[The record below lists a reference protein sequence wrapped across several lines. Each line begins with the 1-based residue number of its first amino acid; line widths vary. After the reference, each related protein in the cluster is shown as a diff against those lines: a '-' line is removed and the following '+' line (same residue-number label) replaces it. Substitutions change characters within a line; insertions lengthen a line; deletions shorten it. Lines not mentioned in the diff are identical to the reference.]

1 MITEVFNRVEE
12 KFVVTSK
19 QYRQLIYDLSDRL
32 QYDIYN
38 AEGKFYTISNIYYD
52 TPDDRLIRTSLQ
64 KPAYK
69 EKLRLRAYGIPGT
82 DDMVFMEI
90 KKKYKGVVNKRRTT
104 MKLKEAYNFAENH
117 CLESC
122 GDYINRQV
130 LNELT
135 YAFDLYGAV
144 PKVYIA
150 YDRCAYYSAEDSSLR
165 ITFDRNIRAR
175 RSSLCLEA
183 GDNGRQL
190 LDSNTFIM
198 EIKHSSHMPQW
209 LVEELNKLGIRKTSF
224 SKYGT
229 EYERMLR
236 EKLMEEKIYA

>member
-104 MKLKEAYNFAENH
+104 MKLNEAYNFAENH

-175 RSSLCLEA
+175 RSSLRLEA

-190 LDSNTFIM
+190 LDRNTFIM